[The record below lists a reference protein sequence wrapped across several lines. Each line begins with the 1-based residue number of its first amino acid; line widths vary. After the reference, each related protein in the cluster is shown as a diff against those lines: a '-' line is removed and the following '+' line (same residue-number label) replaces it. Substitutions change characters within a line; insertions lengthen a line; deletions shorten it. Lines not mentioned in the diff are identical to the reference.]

1 MGQQSQRETL
11 GTKLEKDWPVRKH
24 LTVGEKNIINEPLV
38 DRRKIIFPP
47 LHIKLG
53 LMKQFVKALDT
64 DGNCF
69 KYLFESFPALSY
81 EKIKAG
87 VFDSP
92 QIRQHMKDNAFPSSM
107 NETERQAWL
116 SFVSVVENFLGNTKS
131 DDYRNIIETML
142 GNYHKLGCNM
152 SIKVHFL
159 NSHLEQFLDNLGAVS
174 DEQAERFHQ
183 DIKVME
189 ERYQK
194 RWDIHMMADYCW
206 SIQRKCCAKAHSRR
220 LIKRKFGPEQSHSEY
235 KFFTKILQVE

>member
-1 MGQQSQRETL
+1 MA
-11 GTKLEKDWPVRKH
+11 
-24 LTVGEKNIINEPLV
+24 I
-38 DRRKIIFPP
+38 
-47 LHIKLG
+47 
-53 LMKQFVKALDT
+53 ALST
-64 DGNCF
+64 C
-69 KYLFESFPALSY
+69 FESFPALFY

-87 VFDSP
+87 VFDGP
-92 QIRQHMKDNAFPSSM
+92 QIRQHLKDNAFPSSM

-131 DDYRNIIETML
+131 DDYRNIVETML
-142 GNYHKLGCNM
+142 ENYHKLGCNM

-159 NSHLEQFLDNLGAVS
+159 NSHLEQFPDNLGAVS

-206 SIQRKCCAKAHSRR
+206 SIQRKMLCKSPFQKIDQTKVWSRVKSLR
-220 LIKRKFGPEQSHSEY
+220 I
-235 KFFTKILQVE
+235 

>member
-11 GTKLEKDWPVRKH
+11 ETKLEKDWSVRKH
-24 LTVGEKNIINEPLV
+24 LTVGENIIINEPLV
-38 DRRKIIFPP
+38 DSRKIIFPP

-53 LMKQFVKALDT
+53 LMKHFVKALDT
-64 DGNCF
+64 DDYCF
-69 KYLFESFPALSY
+69 KYLCESFPALSNQ
-81 EKIKAG
+81 KIKAG
-87 VFDSP
+87 VFDCP
-92 QIRQHMKDNAFPSSM
+92 QIRQLMKDNAFLNSM
-107 NETERQAWL
+107 NKTERQAWL

-142 GNYHKLGCNM
+142 ENYHKLGCNM

-159 NSHLEQFLDNLGAVS
+159 NSHLEQFPDNLGAVS
-174 DEQAERFHQ
+174 DEQAKRFHQ

-206 SIQRKCCAKAHSRR
+206 SIH
-220 LIKRKFGPEQSHSEY
+220 
-235 KFFTKILQVE
+235 